1 MNYLVSVDRLYLD
14 LPGGAYKIAW
24 EIACKM
30 RNEGHQVAILCIGDK
45 AKPASEEYQ
54 GIRIVRY
61 IPKWGINILN
71 KVKNHIES
79 ACATAKQHLGFCKWD
94 IIHAHTP
101 LPGLGALKAFGNDAR
116 TVYTIHSPV
125 VLEQRVNWGSQGLAG
140 RLKLVFGMGTLKRL
154 EAQAY
159 NSFAVLQSLSNFT
172 KSQIHRLYSVGDKIR
187 VIPFW
192 SPYESGRRCEK
203 SEARKKLGWPEES
216 PLLFSLRRMTH
227 RMGLADAIAAAGR
240 LADGCDFNL
249 VLAGDGP
256 LRGELEQQAGEAGLA
271 NRVIF
276 TGRLSDE
283 EVALA
288 YQAADLFLLPTKSLE
303 CFGIIILEAYSFGC
317 PVLCSDVG
325 AIPEL
330 VRPIS
335 KDFIFPAGNV
345 NVLTSKLADFLEGKL
360 TEPSTEQLVEYVK
373 SNYSKEIL
381 YPRWR
386 KLIFGSD

>member
-1 MNYLVSVDRLYLD
+1 MNYLVAVDRFHLD

-24 EIACKM
+24 KIACKM
-30 RNEGHQVAILCIGDK
+30 RSEGHQVAILCIGDR
-45 AKPASEEYQ
+45 AKPASEECQ

-61 IPKWGINILN
+61 IPRWGMNILK

-79 ACATAKQHLGFCKWD
+79 ACVTAKRHLGFCKWD

-101 LPGLGALKAFGNDAR
+101 LPGLGALKAFGTDTR

-125 VLEQRVNWGSQGLAG
+125 VLEQRINWGSQGLAG
-140 RLKLVFGMGTLKRL
+140 WLKLVLGMGALKRL

-172 KSQIHRLYSVGDKIR
+172 KSQIHRLYGVGDKIR

-192 SPYESGRRCEK
+192 SAYDGGRQYEK
-203 SEARKKLGWPEES
+203 SEARKKLGWPGKA
-216 PLLFSLRRMTH
+216 PLLFSLRRMTS

-240 LADGCDFNL
+240 LANECDFHL

-256 LRGELEQQAGEAGLA
+256 LRGKLEQQAEEASLA
-271 NRVIF
+271 DRVIF

-283 EVALA
+283 QVALA
-288 YQAADLFLLPTKSLE
+288 YQAADLFLLPTRSLE

-317 PVLCSDVG
+317 PVLSSDAG

-330 VRPIS
+330 VRPIC

-345 NVLTSKLADFLEGKL
+345 ETLTKKLASFLRGDL
-360 TEPSTEQLVEYVK
+360 IAPTSQDLLSYVK
-373 SNYSKEIL
+373 NNYSRDVL

-386 KLIFGSD
+386 EMILGE